1 LSKSILKIITIFG
14 YGWIFFLVF
23 AGIGQER
30 EKMNWTITDVYS
42 WGAILSSL
50 AIIIFYFY
58 YLKGR

>member
-1 LSKSILKIITIFG
+1 
-14 YGWIFFLVF
+14 
-23 AGIGQER
+23 
-30 EKMNWTITDVYS
+30 MNWTITDVYS